1 MTITKTYK
9 FKLKPTAIQ
18 EKYFSDC
25 ISHCRYLFNVAK
37 EAKEWAYNS
46 YGLSYSYYDLA
57 NELPIL
63 KKQEP
68 WLKEVPSQTLQ
79 DVLTRLDL
87 AFQSFFKG
95 GGYPSWAKKDKYKS
109 ITFKSVK
116 QDTYNRVIL
125 PKIGSV
131 KYFASQEIKG
141 KMCIATVIK
150 ELDGYYICIVAKQE
164 IEPILQPISES
175 QAIGVDMGITYFAV
189 TSDGEF
195 VENPRFLK
203 TELKKLR
210 LEQRSLARKVRF
222 SNNWYKQKDVVQK
235 LFLKIKRKRLDF
247 LHKLSTRLVEENDTI
262 IVENLQL
269 KNMTKS
275 SKGTAESHGSMVKQ
289 KSGLN
294 RSMLDLGI
302 GILFLQLEYKAKWSG
317 KNFLKINP
325 AYTSQ
330 ECSKCGH
337 RSRNN
342 RKSQSKFECES
353 CGHTAN
359 ADLDASEVIKIR
371 GLEKSSVTQRKAVA

>member
-9 FKLKPTAIQ
+9 FKLKSTVAQ

-25 ISHCRYLFNVAK
+25 ISHCRYLYNVAK
-37 EAKEWAYNS
+37 EAKEWAYKS
-46 YGLSYSYYDLA
+46 YGLTLNYYDLA

-87 AFQSFFKG
+87 AFKSFFKG
-95 GGYPSWAKKDKYKS
+95 GGYPSWAKKHKYNS
-109 ITFKSVK
+109 ITFKSIK

-131 KYFASQEIKG
+131 KYFASQQIKG
-141 KMCIATVIK
+141 KLCIATVIK

-164 IEPILQPISES
+164 MEPVLKSISES
-175 QAIGVDMGITYFAV
+175 HAIGIDMGISYFSV
-189 TSDGEF
+189 TSDGQF
-195 VENPRFLK
+195 IDNPRFLK
-203 TELKKLR
+203 TELQRLR
-210 LEQRSLARKVRF
+210 SEQRSLARKVKF
-222 SNNWYKQKDVVQK
+222 SNNWYKQKEKVQK
-235 LFLKIKRKRLDF
+235 LYLKIKRKRLDF
-247 LHKLSTRLVEENDTI
+247 LHKLSTRLVKENDTI

-269 KNMTKS
+269 KNMTKN
-275 SKGTAESHGSMVKQ
+275 SKGTAESHGKNVAA

-294 RSMLDLGI
+294 RSLLDLGA
-302 GILFLQLEYKAKWSG
+302 GIFFNQLEYKSKWKG
-317 KNFLKINP
+317 KNFLKVNP

-337 RSRNN
+337 TSKNN
-342 RKSQSKFECES
+342 RKNQSKFECES

-359 ADLDASEVIKIR
+359 ADLDASEVIKLR
-371 GLEKSSVTQRKAVA
+371 GLEKSSVTKRKAIA

>member
-9 FKLKPTAIQ
+9 FKLKPTAVQ

-25 ISHCRYLFNVAK
+25 ISHCRYLYNVAK

-63 KKQEP
+63 KNQEP

-95 GGYPSWAKKDKYKS
+95 GGYPSWAKKHKYNS

-131 KYFASQEIKG
+131 KYFTSQEIKG
-141 KMCIATVIK
+141 KMCIATVMK
-150 ELDGYYICIVAKQE
+150 EVDGYYICIVAKQE
-164 IEPILQPISES
+164 LVTISKPISES
-175 QAIGVDMGITYFAV
+175 QVIGIDMGITYFAV

-195 VENPRFLK
+195 IANPRFLK
-203 TELKKLR
+203 MELNRLR

-222 SNNWYKQKDVVQK
+222 SNNWYKQKEVVKK

-247 LHKLSTRLVEENDTI
+247 LHKLSTRLVKENDTI

-275 SKGTAESHGSMVKQ
+275 AKGTAKNHGSMVKQ

-294 RSMLDLGI
+294 RSMLDLGV
-302 GILFLQLEYKAKWSG
+302 GMFFGQLEYKAKWNG
-317 KNFLKINP
+317 NNFLKVNP

-330 ECSKCGH
+330 DCLRCGH

-359 ADLDASEVIKIR
+359 ADLNASQVIKRR